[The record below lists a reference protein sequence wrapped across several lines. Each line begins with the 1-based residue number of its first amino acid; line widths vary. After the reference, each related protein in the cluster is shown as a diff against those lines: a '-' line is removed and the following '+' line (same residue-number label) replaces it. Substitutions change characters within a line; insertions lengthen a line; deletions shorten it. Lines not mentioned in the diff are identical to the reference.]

1 MSYISWLRLYIYHNL
16 KFLAFSFAN
25 KQNWGAAQ
33 NFGASSAAEHSWPM
47 DPRVHAASGGSGG
60 RRWLG
65 ILGILGDFL
74 DVSGMSLGCLW
85 NFMEFF
91 IRIGIF
97 YGRFDGRWFYGIYG
111 VCLYFLW
118 NMEGFLDFMGF
129 SGDWEGFN
137 TPGVSVRQDR
147 DGKPCLSLRNDL
159 GSKSVA
165 PRCGVVDC
173 ITLCFC
179 FQQKIGTT

>member
-1 MSYISWLRLYIYHNL
+1 MVYSWYIKYIIYIILINITYFLIKTYIYHNL

-97 YGRFDGRWFYGIYG
+97 YGRFDGR
-111 VCLYFLW
+111 
-118 NMEGFLDFMGF
+118 
-129 SGDWEGFN
+129 
-137 TPGVSVRQDR
+137 
-147 DGKPCLSLRNDL
+147 
-159 GSKSVA
+159 
-165 PRCGVVDC
+165 
-173 ITLCFC
+173 
-179 FQQKIGTT
+179 